1 MSDTNNNESNKRK
14 LKVLEHKLA
23 GESSRDIA
31 KTLKVSHS
39 TVQRDY
45 RKAIEEAFG
54 SDEEA
59 ISFVRNKVTA
69 VLTKLI
75 DVNMKHAVGYT
86 KTKFNEYTGMPMVY
100 DPRDEEYLTM
110 YYTTTGEAYD
120 TDDHYELGEEHA
132 ERNCKCKRVEERLQE
147 SHLIKARWIHENTVE
162 VPPSLEHQKVLLTI
176 VKRLETIWGVA
187 IPNQINKHIQ

>member
-59 ISFVRNKVTA
+59 ISFVRNKV
-69 VLTKLI
+69 
-75 DVNMKHAVGYT
+75 
-86 KTKFNEYTGMPMVY
+86 KTIIKKKNSLF
-100 DPRDEEYLTM
+100 
-110 YYTTTGEAYD
+110 
-120 TDDHYELGEEHA
+120 
-132 ERNCKCKRVEERLQE
+132 CE
-147 SHLIKARWIHENTVE
+147 STR
-162 VPPSLEHQKVLLTI
+162 
-176 VKRLETIWGVA
+176 KRLYVLDFMDIT
-187 IPNQINKHIQ
+187 